1 MLGEADLMALDED
14 LQEVPWGLVAPTR
27 GDNQQILSPLA
38 ALGARAEGLEWGRA
52 SPADEG

>member
-38 ALGARAEGLEWGRA
+38 ALGARLARG
-52 SPADEG
+52 